1 MEKKILHILTYDFP
15 YIGND
20 SKFMTDEVKF
30 LSKIFDEIKLY
41 PMKTNN
47 LNIKKLEKNIQV
59 DHTIA
64 NEIFNPFNLIVRFF
78 KIFFCRYLWLEIMAI
93 SKKNNL
99 KKIKMILIER
109 YIAEIIFI
117 TFKKK
122 RVTNDY
128 FYSFW
133 ANHNLL
139 GFYLLKKRKLIKKS
153 FSRILGSDFKGF
165 IPYDSFVAFKKIKF
179 SKLDLVLTL
188 NHEQDNAL
196 KFKKLMQ
203 EQKIHKNYLGINHQR
218 LRYDYQKKIINFASC
233 GRLTHIKNNIEIFK
247 FINFFSNKNPNL
259 TIFFYCVGNGKEKEE
274 LLNYAKKYFSK
285 NINFFLIHQVTTLTN
300 FLKRKKINFFLNFSY
315 SEGMSFSVMEA
326 LSCSIPVICSKIPG
340 NTEIINNNNGYIL
353 DKFDNKNY
361 DLLSKKI
368 LYDYISKQRYFKKR
382 KEAFKNVIVKISR
395 KKNQIKLKKILYNF
409 IK

>member
-20 SKFMTDEVKF
+20 SKFMVDEVKF

-41 PMKTNN
+41 PMKKNN
-47 LNIKKLEKNIQV
+47 LRIKKLEKNIQV

-78 KIFFCRYLWLEIMAI
+78 KIFFCKYLWLEIMTI
-93 SKKNNL
+93 SKKNIL
-99 KKIKMILIER
+99 KKIRMIFIER

-133 ANHNLL
+133 ANHNLI
-139 GFYLLKKRKLIKKS
+139 GFYLLKKKKLIKKS
-153 FSRILGSDFKGF
+153 FARILGSDFKGF
-165 IPYDSFVAFKKIKF
+165 IPNDTFVAFKKIKF

-188 NHEQDNAL
+188 NHEQNKIL
-196 KFKKLMQ
+196 KFQKLIQ
-203 EQKIHKNYLGINHQR
+203 KQKIHKNYLGINHQK
-218 LRYDYQKKIINFASC
+218 LKYDYQKKIINFASC
-233 GRLTHIKNNIEIFK
+233 GRLIHLKNNIEIFK

-259 TIFFYCVGNGKEKEE
+259 KIFFYCVGNGKEKGV
-274 LLNYAKKYFSK
+274 LSDYAKKYFS
-285 NINFFLIHQVTTLTN
+285 NNVNFFLIHQIHSLTN
-300 FLKRKKINFFLNFSY
+300 LLKRKKINFFLNFSY

-353 DKFDNKNY
+353 DKFDDKNY
-361 DLLSKKI
+361 DLISKKI
-368 LYDYISKQRYFKKR
+368 LYDYINKQPYYKKR
-382 KEAFKNVIVKISR
+382 RESFKSVVDKISR
-395 KKNQIKLKKILYNF
+395 RKNQLELKKILYNF
-409 IK
+409 MK